1 MMDNTS
7 RPADGEGVTWLHL
20 APPTP
25 DRESPARRPD
35 AWVDDM
41 LNALRPLLTEPEGA
55 ICDQPRPV
63 RRGGR
68 AAALEA
74 VSTIDPVAYARTR
87 NQLDGA
93 VTRLSPWLRHG
104 VLSTAEIRD
113 LAIGKVAQAAAAEKL
128 VSELA
133 WRDYWQRVYA
143 SLGEAIFDNLEEAA
157 APSRLA
163 SSEHVPDD
171 VLNAT
176 TGMACIDGFARELQT
191 TGFLH
196 NHARMWLASWL
207 IHARGVRWQAGAAWF
222 LSHLLDADPASNTL
236 SWQWVAGTFA
246 AKPYIFNRENLE
258 RHTAGRFCK
267 ECGLAGRCDLEG
279 SYEDLT
285 TAWFTETASER
296 PRCTIPPAHPWL
308 PVSPPPKA
316 GAADPLVWLT
326 LDSLAET
333 SPAASRYPKA
343 FRVFLMDPDWLA
355 RERPSRLRLR
365 FLLECL
371 AEVDRL
377 DIGVGPTA
385 AGVADA
391 ARRHQANGV
400 AVASTPCPFTRKAAE
415 QLATEHFLDVVDGPP
430 LVDARR
436 VTDLGRFSRYWS
448 KVRKS
453 AMQPGCAAS

>member
-222 LSHLLDADPASNTL
+222 LSHLSMRIRQATRSRGSGSPGPLQPSRTSSIARTSNATPLAASARSAAL
-236 SWQWVAGTFA
+236 RVAATSRGVTR
-246 AKPYIFNRENLE
+246 I
-258 RHTAGRFCK
+258 
-267 ECGLAGRCDLEG
+267 
-279 SYEDLT
+279 
-285 TAWFTETASER
+285 
-296 PRCTIPPAHPWL
+296 
-308 PVSPPPKA
+308 SPPPGLRKRHRNA
-316 GAADPLVWLT
+316 RDARFRPHTPG
-326 LDSLAET
+326 
-333 SPAASRYPKA
+333 SRYH
-343 FRVFLMDPDWLA
+343 
-355 RERPSRLRLR
+355 RP
-365 FLLECL
+365 
-371 AEVDRL
+371 
-377 DIGVGPTA
+377 
-385 AGVADA
+385 
-391 ARRHQANGV
+391 
-400 AVASTPCPFTRKAAE
+400 RKPA
-415 QLATEHFLDVVDGPP
+415 LPIP
-430 LVDARR
+430 LS
-436 VTDLGRFSRYWS
+436 G
-448 KVRKS
+448 
-453 AMQPGCAAS
+453 